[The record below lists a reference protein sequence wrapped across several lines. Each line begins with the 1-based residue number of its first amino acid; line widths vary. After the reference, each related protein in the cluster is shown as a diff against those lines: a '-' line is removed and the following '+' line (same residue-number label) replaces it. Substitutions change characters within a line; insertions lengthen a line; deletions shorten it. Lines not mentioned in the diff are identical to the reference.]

1 VWVDY
6 NGESDNLAVYVSDR
20 AEKPDFALLTT
31 NLALDAIVGNQA
43 YLGFSAATGSAFN
56 NTYIESWVV
65 TLDTP
70 DPNPPTIPSGEIIRR
85 ELITGLNQPL
95 NVEWSPDGRN
105 LYVGEKAG
113 IISVSRDGGPLTPLV
128 DISGIVNNVQD
139 RGLVDFEIHPDFFT
153 NPYIY
158 LNYTVDPPEVYNHV
172 GNPLAGPDGSGNR
185 AGRLIR
191 LTLDASTDYTT
202 IVADSGITLLG
213 ANSTWNN
220 FNAFVDST
228 LNLSEPQAGVN
239 PDGSYVEDFIN
250 SDSRSH
256 TVGGLTFGGDGA
268 LYVGIG
274 DGASFNATDVRATRV
289 QDPNSLSGKVLRI
302 DPETGLGLPGNPFYD
317 PNNPNANRS
326 KVYQLGLRNPWRLA
340 TDPRTGRIFIGDTGL
355 VSFEEINTGPA
366 GANFGWPYF
375 EGGQGVNV
383 RTPSYQGL
391 PQAQAFYNSG
401 AAATP
406 AFIAQPHTDG
416 TDVIVLGSVADG
428 LFYGPQYDGDVF
440 YLDFASGTVRHGNID
455 SVGNLTSVGVFTTGA
470 NFVVDLQQGPDGLL
484 YYVDIVSG
492 TVGRFEIV

>member
-1 VWVDY
+1 
-6 NGESDNLAVYVSDR
+6 
-20 AEKPDFALLTT
+20 
-31 NLALDAIVGNQA
+31 
-43 YLGFSAATGSAFN
+43 
-56 NTYIESWVV
+56 
-65 TLDTP
+65 
-70 DPNPPTIPSGEIIRR
+70 
-85 ELITGLNQPL
+85 
-95 NVEWSPDGRN
+95 
-105 LYVGEKAG
+105 
-113 IISVSRDGGPLTPLV
+113 
-128 DISGIVNNVQD
+128 
-139 RGLVDFEIHPDFFT
+139 
-153 NPYIY
+153 
-158 LNYTVDPPEVYNHV
+158 
-172 GNPLAGPDGSGNR
+172 
-185 AGRLIR
+185 
-191 LTLDASTDYTT
+191 
-202 IVADSGITLLG
+202 
-213 ANSTWNN
+213 
-220 FNAFVDST
+220 